1 MHRRLAALEDGE
13 WLAQTLGSWVNLG
26 LQAPSVEAL
35 AQSWLQACLGLHG
48 VLAAAMH
55 RHDLHAWV
63 CLHSQSK
70 FPDAALSWPEWAEQ
84 GDSPRQPGR
93 PVLLPGP
100 AAGQVFLQCWLA
112 GGGQADAALSL
123 LLQGPP
129 DARLQALFVAL
140 PGALQACWQRMQAC
154 WAQQVELAA
163 SRQREHFWRTAV
175 DSLPVPAFCLD
186 EQGRYAGINRAY
198 VQAFG
203 PQAQT
208 VLGKTVMDSPDVPD
222 ECREEYLREDLRVIR
237 EAGTVQRVF
246 LPSYA
251 DGSCHETL
259 FRSAGFRDVQGRPA
273 GLVGCFV
280 DVSEQ
285 VRAER
290 LSAQALQDQQVIF
303 EAVSL
308 GIMYTVGR
316 QIKRCNPMFEQLLG
330 YAPGELLGCS
340 TQCLYSSERQ
350 FEQAGVELYAPIQ
363 RGGQF
368 EGVWQLKRKDG
379 SLFWGRMYGRGV
391 LSEGRLV
398 GSVWALE
405 DVTEA
410 RRIANELQAA
420 KEAADAA
427 NQAKSNFLANMSH
440 EIRTPMNA
448 IIGLS
453 FLALST
459 QLTPRQ
465 YDYLSK
471 IQQSGQHLLGILND
485 ILDFSKVEAWRL
497 SLDLQPFD
505 LNKVMANVLDLVSE
519 KARAKGLELVCD
531 LPTEIPSWL
540 KGDALRLSQVLIN
553 LANNAVKFTQQGE
566 IVITVRVAERGD
578 EEVLLRF
585 EVRDTGIGL
594 SPEQMGRLFKSFSQ
608 ADGSTTRQYGGT
620 GLGLAIAKR
629 LVELMGGDVGV
640 HSKLGE
646 GASFW
651 FTTRLSLLP
660 EVQNAPLLDPGLEI
674 KLEDRRVLVV
684 EDNEAAS
691 TVMVS
696 ILHGL
701 GMTVHAVT
709 TGEAGLSAVEDAA
722 VAGEPF
728 EIVLIDWQLPGMD
741 GLLLAERLAA
751 LPLAPRPRLA
761 LLTAFGRDDVVDAAY
776 QVGIQEVLAKPVY
789 PQAVL
794 DSLLRLLELKQ
805 ARTSPAPELA
815 GASAQ
820 MDALKALRGARILLV
835 EDNPINQQVASEL
848 LRMVGMAVDVA
859 DNGLIAVQK
868 VSGTA
873 EEAGPDGAAPL
884 AYDLV
889 LMDMQ
894 MPVMD
899 GVSAAS
905 ALRADGRFADLP
917 IVAMTA
923 NAMQVDRERCM
934 AAGMN
939 DFVAKPIEPD
949 ELWQALR
956 RCIRLRP
963 GLGDG
968 SAAAG
973 GNTQVFGAGFAAVLD
988 EQQVQ
993 DMLGLRQ
1000 VVSGLELRLGLRRA
1014 AGNPLLYLAMLREFV
1029 LSRADACSEIE
1040 ALLLKDRKAG
1050 ERAAHTLKGLA
1061 GNIGASAV
1069 QAAAAQVEEGFREE
1083 LSLVKIV
1090 ARITPL
1096 RVLLA
1101 ALIEALKAALPEESS
1116 RTEFR
1121 PLDEEEVEA
1130 QLLALHALLK
1140 RDDPE
1145 ALDHFKQ
1152 HSAALRPR
1160 LGELHAEIAEALD
1173 RFDFDRASHSL
1184 DGVMREQRERRA
1196 AGA

>member
-1 MHRRLAALEDGE
+1 MEEGE
-13 WLAQTLGSWVNLG
+13 WVAKTLSSWVNTG
-26 LQAPSVEAL
+26 LQASSEQAL
-35 AQSWLQACLGLHG
+35 AQAWVQQALSLEG
-48 VLAAAMH
+48 VLAAA
-55 RHDLHAWV
+55 LHKRESAGWI
-63 CLHSQSK
+63 CLHSQAQATA
-70 FPDAALSWPEWAEQ
+70 PTQAWPEAVDTHASDEHAFEL
-84 GDSPRQPGR
+84 R
-93 PVLLPGP
+93 PGP
-100 AAGQVFLQCWLA
+100 GTGQLLLQSRVPGLN
-112 GGGQADAALSL
+112 QADARLSL
-123 LLQGPP
+123 LLQGAPS
-129 DARLQALFVAL
+129 ARLQALFKAL
-140 PGALQACWQRMQAC
+140 PQGLQAAWQRMQELWGLQQASASGQAQLAY
-154 WAQQVELAA
+154 WQQVLD
-163 SRQREHFWRTAV
+163 R
-175 DSLPVPAFCLD
+175 LPIAAFCLD
-186 EQGRYAGINRAY
+186 AQGRYAGINQAY
-198 VQAFG
+198 LQAFG
-203 PQAQT
+203 SQAHE

-222 ECREEYLREDLRVIR
+222 ESREEYFAEDLRVIR
-237 EAGTVQRVF
+237 EAGTVQRIF

-259 FRSAGFRDVQGRPA
+259 FRSAGFHDAQGRPA

-285 VRAER
+285 VRAEQA
-290 LSAQALQDQQVIF
+290 SAQALQDQQVIF
-303 EAVSL
+303 SAVSL
-308 GIMYTVGR
+308 GIMYAVDR
-316 QIKRCNPMFEQLLG
+316 QIKRCNPMFERLFG
-330 YAPGELLGCS
+330 YQPGELLGCS
-340 TQCLYSSERQ
+340 TRCLFQSDRQ
-350 FEQAGVELYAPIQ
+350 FEQAGIELYAPIQ

-391 LSEGRLV
+391 ISEGQMV
-398 GSVWALE
+398 GSVWAFE

-410 RRIANELQAA
+410 RRISQELQSA

-485 ILDFSKVEAWRL
+485 ILDFSKVEAGRL

-553 LANNAVKFTQQGE
+553 LANNAVKFTQTGE
-566 IVITVRVAERGD
+566 IVITVRVAERAEG
-578 EEVLLRF
+578 EVLLRF

-594 SPEQMGRLFKSFSQ
+594 SPDQMGRLFQSFSQ

-640 HSKLGE
+640 RSHLGE
-646 GASFW
+646 GATFW
-651 FTTRLSLLP
+651 FTTRLEL
-660 EVQNAPLLDPGLEI
+660 APGEQSQALLDPSLGISLEG
-674 KLEDRRVLVV
+674 RRVLVV

-691 TVMVS
+691 TVLVS
-696 ILHGL
+696 ILNGL
-701 GMTVHAVT
+701 GLAVSAVPT
-709 TGEAGLSAVEDAA
+709 AEQGLSAVEEAA
-722 VAGEPF
+722 LGGEPF

-741 GLLLAERLAA
+741 GLVLAERLGELA
-751 LPLAPRPRLA
+751 LAPRPRLA

-776 QVGIQEVLAKPVY
+776 QVGIREVLAKPVY

-794 DSLLRLLELKQ
+794 DSLLRLLEVKQ
-805 ARTSPAPELA
+805 SRSSRAPALE
-815 GASAQ
+815 GAAAQ
-820 MDALKALRGARILLV
+820 MEALKALRGARILLV

-848 LRMVGMAVDVA
+848 LRMVGMVVEVA

-873 EEAGPDGAAPL
+873 LEPGLDALDFKLEAGP

-899 GVSAAS
+899 GVAAAS

-923 NAMQVDRERCM
+923 NAMQVDRDRCM

-939 DFVAKPIEPD
+939 DFVAKPIEPED
-949 ELWQALR
+949 LWQALR
-956 RCIRLRP
+956 RCIRMRP
-963 GLGDG
+963 GLGEG
-968 SAAAG
+968 NSG
-973 GNTQVFGAGFAAVLD
+973 GGENTQVFGAGFAAVLD
-988 EQQVQ
+988 EQEVQ
-993 DMLGLRQ
+993 EMLGLRQ
-1000 VVSGLELRLGLRRA
+1000 AVPGLELRLGLRRA
-1014 AGNPLLYLAMLREFV
+1014 AGNPLLYLAMLRDFL
-1029 LSRADACSEIE
+1029 LSRAQACSEIE
-1040 ALLLKDRKAG
+1040 ALLLKDRKAS

-1083 LSLVKIV
+1083 LSLVQIV

-1101 ALIEALKAALPEESS
+1101 ALIEALQAALPEEGSL
-1116 RTEFR
+1116 TEFR
-1121 PLDEEEVEA
+1121 PLDEAEVEA
-1130 QLLALHALLK
+1130 QLQALQSLLQ

-1160 LGELHAEIAEALD
+1160 LGEVHAEIAEALD

-1184 DGVMREQRERRA
+1184 KGVLQEKRA
-1196 AGA
+1196 AQG

>member
-13 WLAQTLGSWVNLG
+13 WVARTLASWLNSG
-26 LQAPSVEAL
+26 LQAPSEQAL
-35 AQSWLQACLGLHG
+35 AQAWLGACLGLSG
-48 VLAAAMH
+48 VLAAA
-55 RHDLHAWV
+55 LHKREPAAWV
-63 CLHSQSK
+63 CVHSQAQAPELS
-70 FPDAALSWPEWAEQ
+70 PAWPGWPTQAAPPE
-84 GDSPRQPGR
+84 GR
-93 PVLLPGP
+93 GGLELLPGP
-100 AAGQVFLQCWLA
+100 DAGQVFLQCLLP
-112 GGGQADAALSL
+112 GGTQADAGLSL

-129 DARLQALFVAL
+129 SARLQALLAAS
-140 PGALQACWQRMQAC
+140 PGALQPCWQRMQAC
-154 WAQQVELAA
+154 WAQQAQLAA
-163 SRQREHFWRTAV
+163 TLQQQHFWQAAM
-175 DSLPVPAFCLD
+175 DSLPLPAFCLD

-198 VQAFG
+198 AQAFG

-208 VLGKTVMDSPDVPD
+208 VLGKTVMDSPDVQD
-222 ECREEYLREDLRVIR
+222 ECREEYLGEDLRVIR
-237 EAGTVQRVF
+237 ETGTAQRVF

-259 FRSAGFRDVQGRPA
+259 FRSAGFRDAQGRPA
-273 GLVGCFV
+273 GMVGCFV

-285 VRAER
+285 VRAEQA
-290 LSAQALQDQQVIF
+290 SAQALQDQQVIF

-308 GIMYTVGR
+308 GLMYAVDR
-316 QIKRCNPMFEQLLG
+316 QIKRCNPMFERLFG
-330 YAPGELLGCS
+330 YQPGELLGCS
-340 TQCLYSSERQ
+340 TRCLFLSDRQ
-350 FEQAGVELYAPIQ
+350 FEQAGIELYAPIQ

-391 LSEGRLV
+391 MDEGGQLV
-398 GSVWALE
+398 GSVWAFE
-405 DVTEA
+405 DVTES
-410 RRIANELQAA
+410 RRIAQELQSA
-420 KEAADAA
+420 KEEADAA

-485 ILDFSKVEAWRL
+485 ILDFSKVEAGRL
-497 SLDLQPFD
+497 SLELQPFD

-531 LPTEIPSWL
+531 LPTEIPCWL
-540 KGDALRLSQVLIN
+540 TGDALRLSQVLIN
-553 LANNAVKFTQQGE
+553 LANNAVKFTQAGE
-566 IVITVRVAERGD
+566 IVITVRVAERVEG
-578 EEVLLRF
+578 EVLLRF

-594 SPEQMGRLFKSFSQ
+594 SPDQTGRLFQSFSQ

-640 HSKLGE
+640 LSKLGE
-646 GASFW
+646 GSTFW
-651 FTTRLSLLP
+651 FTTRLGL
-660 EVQNAPLLDPGLEI
+660 APGEQGQALLDPGLGI
-674 KLEDRRVLVV
+674 SLDGRRVLVV
-684 EDNEAAS
+684 EDNEAAR
-691 TVMVS
+691 TVLVS
-696 ILHGL
+696 ILSGL
-701 GMTVHAVT
+701 GMAVSAVP

-722 VAGEPF
+722 LGSEPF

-741 GLLLAERLAA
+741 GLVLAERLGAM
-751 LPLAPRPRLA
+751 PLAPRPRLA

-776 QVGIQEVLAKPVY
+776 QLGIQEVLAKPVY

-794 DSLLRLLELKQ
+794 DSLLRLLEVKQ
-805 ARTSPAPELA
+805 GRSPTQ
-815 GASAQ
+815 GGSAVQ
-820 MDALKALRGARILLV
+820 LEGLRALRGARILLV
-835 EDNPINQQVASEL
+835 EDNPINQQVASEML
-848 LRMVGMAVDVA
+848 HMVGMVVELA

-868 VSGTA
+868 VTA
-873 EEAGPDGAAPL
+873 TATAPDAEGLA

-899 GVSAAS
+899 GVAAAS
-905 ALRADGRFADLP
+905 ALRADGRFAELP

-923 NAMQVDRERCM
+923 NAMQVDRDRCA

-949 ELWQALR
+949 DLWQALR
-956 RCIRLRP
+956 RCIRMRP
-963 GLGDG
+963 GLGEG
-968 SAAAG
+968 NSG
-973 GNTQVFGAGFAAVLD
+973 GGEDTQVFGAGFAALLD
-988 EQQVQ
+988 EPQVQ
-993 DMLGLRQ
+993 EMLGLRQ
-1000 VVSGLELRLGLRRA
+1000 AVPGLELRLGLRRA
-1014 AGNPLLYLAMLREFV
+1014 AGNPLLYLAMLREFQ
-1029 LSRADACSEIE
+1029 LSRAQACSEIE
-1040 ALLLKDRKAG
+1040 ALLLKDRKAA

-1083 LSLVKIV
+1083 QSLVNIV

-1101 ALIEALKAALPEESS
+1101 ALIESLQAALPEESS
-1116 RTEFR
+1116 PTEFR
-1121 PLDEEEVEA
+1121 PLDEAEVEA
-1130 QLLALHALLK
+1130 QLQALQSLLQH
-1140 RDDPE
+1140 DDPE

-1160 LGELHAEIAEALD
+1160 LGEVHAEIAEALD
-1173 RFDFDRASHSL
+1173 RFDFDRASRSL
-1184 DGVMREQRERRA
+1184 KTVLREKRA
-1196 AGA
+1196 ASG